1 MFIDISPLMNWSVEE
16 TNIQDKYASFF
27 IKYIIKANMTII
39 LAVTLVTLWTVTFSG
54 SEHSDC
60 SCNADVNKYV
70 DQNATFRDHVNR
82 TFRI

>member
-1 MFIDISPLMNWSVEE
+1 
-16 TNIQDKYASFF
+16 
-27 IKYIIKANMTII
+27 MTII

-60 SCNADVNKYV
+60 SCKADVNKYV